1 MRSATAFKHLFR
13 LNPRKVNLPSSQRVR
28 GFTLLEVLIAL
39 VFFSLIGM
47 TLQQVTASTVN
58 QYLAVRHKMF
68 SAWLAEN
75 KMTELQ
81 LAKSLPPAKEF
92 KEDLEFANE
101 EWQLVSKVQ
110 TTENPDIN
118 KVDIEVFHIEPT
130 DNQKIKKLTLTG
142 FLGRY

>member
-1 MRSATAFKHLFR
+1 MKPARFLCSESKQS
-13 LNPRKVNLPSSQRVR
+13 LPSKQHVR

-39 VFFSLIGM
+39 LFFSLIGM

-58 QYLAVRHKMF
+58 QYQAVRHKMF
-68 SAWLAEN
+68 SAWLADN
-75 KMTELQ
+75 KLTELQ

-118 KVDIEVFHIEPT
+118 KVDIDVFHIDPNSNEK
-130 DNQKIKKLTLTG
+130 NKKLTLTG

>member
-1 MRSATAFKHLFR
+1 MNPARFLFPVSKQG
-13 LNPRKVNLPSSQRVR
+13 LCQSQHAR

-39 VFFSLIGM
+39 LFFSLIGM

-58 QYLAVRHKMF
+58 QYQAVRHKMF
-68 SAWLAEN
+68 SSWLADN
-75 KMTELQ
+75 KLTELQ

-118 KVDIEVFHIEPT
+118 KVDIDVFHIDPNS
-130 DNQKIKKLTLTG
+130 NQKNKKLTLTG

>member
-1 MRSATAFKHLFR
+1 MPSGLKIER
-13 LNPRKVNLPSSQRVR
+13 LKTQAPRKSS
-28 GFTLLEVLIAL
+28 GFTLLEVLVAL

-58 QYLAVRHKMF
+58 QYQAVRHKMF
-68 SAWLAEN
+68 SSWLAEN
-75 KMTELQ
+75 KLTEMQ
-81 LAKSLPPAKEF
+81 LAKSLPPAKEY

-110 TTENPDIN
+110 TTENPDIH
-118 KVDIEVFHIEPT
+118 KVDVEVFHIDANT
-130 DNQKIKKLTLTG
+130 SQKTKKLTLTG